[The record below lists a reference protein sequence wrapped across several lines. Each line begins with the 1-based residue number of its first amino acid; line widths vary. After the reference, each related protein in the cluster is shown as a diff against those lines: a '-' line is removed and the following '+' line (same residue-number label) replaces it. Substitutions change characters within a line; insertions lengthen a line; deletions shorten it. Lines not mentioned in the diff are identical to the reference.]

1 MNMQFDNKEKHDE
14 IYSIVH
20 KYYYGY
26 FMMKQNPVILI
37 VNEKTINEMDNNDS
51 LKINLNMLI
60 NMLINLA
67 QVYCYSLKSFNCC
80 STTSASTTTN
90 SNDNNNYILTF
101 EKY

>member
-1 MNMQFDNKEKHDE
+1 MDMQFDNKEKHDE

-20 KYYYGY
+20 KYYYAY

-51 LKINLNMLI
+51 LKLNLNMLI

-67 QVYCYSLKSFNCC
+67 QVYGYSLKSFNYC
-80 STTSASTTTN
+80 STTSSTTNTN
-90 SNDNNNYILTF
+90 SNDNDRYIFTF
-101 EKY
+101 GTY